1 MTTAI
6 TSGIAGTGASRI
18 CGIRSSC
25 GMYEKRSAHPS
36 GFLRPISLGD
46 RIFARLVLRGKTLVE
61 FMINSVGDLT
71 ELLGVLRS
79 HCRGTRGL
87 ARLYLRNMSR
97 GWSLE
102 RPMMLYDGT
111 RGVRRASQDYIV
123 RDCRDPYSDS
133 QGSLCLP

>member
-1 MTTAI
+1 MYDTR
-6 TSGIAGTGASRI
+6 S
-18 CGIRSSC
+18 IR
-25 GMYEKRSAHPS
+25 PT

-61 FMINSVGDLT
+61 FMINSVGDFT
-71 ELLGVLRS
+71 ELLVVLRR

-102 RPMMLYDGT
+102 RPMMLYDES
-111 RGVRRASQDYIV
+111 RGIRRASAETVDYNV
-123 RDCRDPYSDS
+123 KGYRDPYSCS
-133 QGSLCLP
+133 QESLCLP